1 MAKILLKNVHA
12 LLEDGSVAEKNIAI
26 ENDKIVKIGEVD
38 TSWVPDQVLDG
49 KDKLAIPGFINTHTH
64 ASMTLLR
71 SYADDM
77 QLMDWLQNKIWPI
90 EAKMSSNDIYWGAM
104 LAVAEMIK
112 TGTTTFVDMYSE
124 MHRVAEAVEESGM
137 RAVLSRGMIGV
148 APNGQEALAES
159 KKLFRDYHQTANNRI
174 RVMLAPHAPYTCPP
188 AYLRQVVDSAKEL
201 GAEIHIH
208 LSETLGEVEDCKK
221 QYGKSPIALMEE
233 VGVLDCGVLA
243 AHCVHVSSEDIALMK
258 KYNVR
263 VAHNPGSNMKLAS
276 GISPVAKMLSAGI
289 SIGLGTDGASSNN
302 NLDML
307 EEVHLVSLLHK
318 VHHLDPLAIPAL
330 TSIKMAT
337 EYGAKVAGFDDIGV
351 LKEGYKADITLFNL
365 NSTQWFP
372 RHDLLSLL
380 VYSANSSHVDTVIID
395 GKIVLEKGIL
405 TIIDEERILYEA
417 NKRAQDLIRK

>member
-1 MAKILLKNVHA
+1 
-12 LLEDGSVAEKNIAI
+12 
-26 ENDKIVKIGEVD
+26 
-38 TSWVPDQVLDG
+38 
-49 KDKLAIPGFINTHTH
+49 
-64 ASMTLLR
+64 MTLLR

-221 QYGKSPIALMEE
+221 R
-233 VGVLDCGVLA
+233 
-243 AHCVHVSSEDIALMK
+243 CV
-258 KYNVR
+258 
-263 VAHNPGSNMKLAS
+263 
-276 GISPVAKMLSAGI
+276 
-289 SIGLGTDGASSNN
+289 
-302 NLDML
+302 
-307 EEVHLVSLLHK
+307 
-318 VHHLDPLAIPAL
+318 
-330 TSIKMAT
+330 
-337 EYGAKVAGFDDIGV
+337 
-351 LKEGYKADITLFNL
+351 
-365 NSTQWFP
+365 
-372 RHDLLSLL
+372 
-380 VYSANSSHVDTVIID
+380 
-395 GKIVLEKGIL
+395 
-405 TIIDEERILYEA
+405 
-417 NKRAQDLIRK
+417 